1 MKGHSKKFIIK
12 SIGIVPELFA
22 SRMLFV
28 CFILIFTPSHDIDTP
43 NIICKFQRY
52 GFEY

>member
-1 MKGHSKKFIIK
+1 MNGHSKWFITK

-28 CFILIFTPSHDIDTP
+28 CFILIITTSHDIDTTD
-43 NIICKFQRY
+43 ILCKFQRY
-52 GFEY
+52 GFGH